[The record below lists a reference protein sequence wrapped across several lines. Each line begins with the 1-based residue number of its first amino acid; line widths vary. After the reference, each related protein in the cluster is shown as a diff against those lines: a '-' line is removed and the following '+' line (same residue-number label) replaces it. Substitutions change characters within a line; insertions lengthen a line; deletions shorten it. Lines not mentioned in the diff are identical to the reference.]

1 MEKYL
6 IERFYQLHDILH
18 DILGYLEAQE
28 QARPLLRF
36 VDDNL
41 REFPVKQA
49 PTVERM
55 EACDTEKGGFIE
67 DGEGIVTFTEG
78 EYFQMPKTFKKILLI
93 NKKRV
98 HVRKRV
104 TGENKF
110 NYEIR
115 FRAGGYNISACGKT
129 LELAKANFLRKVKT
143 AKPVE
148 QAENAPAFPV
158 TFHSFAMYFYEKFRK
173 PKISPLT
180 FKRDV
185 ERYKKYLQPYFA
197 EKRIDKISPGE
208 CEELI
213 QSILKDGKGKTADEL
228 FSIMSVIFKGA
239 IAHGIISA
247 SPLNI
252 IYRNPYKSESG
263 TALSLEEEKKLFTEC
278 NEPLFKVAFA
288 LALYTG
294 LRPNELATARKDGV
308 FVVAV
313 NSKRHNRKVEYKKI
327 PICDKLRPYIEYGI
341 PTLPTPQLIRR
352 RITAILP
359 NHKLYD
365 LRTTFYSRC
374 KELGVSDNALKAFA
388 GHSLGTLGNAY
399 TDLSDAY
406 LLKEGKKLNKW

>member
-1 MEKYL
+1 MEKY
-6 IERFYQLHDILH
+6 IVERFYQLHDILH

-36 VDDNL
+36 ADDNV
-41 REFPVKQA
+41 REFPVKKA

-78 EYFQMPKTFKKILLI
+78 EYFQMPKTFKKILLL

-115 FRAGGYNISACGKT
+115 FRADGYNVTACGKT
-129 LELAKANFLRKVKT
+129 LDLAKANFLRKIKT
-143 AKPVE
+143 AKPIQQE
-148 QAENAPAFPV
+148 ENARAFPV

-173 PKISPLT
+173 PKLSALT
-180 FKRDV
+180 LKHDLQ
-185 ERYKKYLQPYFA
+185 RYHKHLQPYFG
-197 EKRIDKISPGE
+197 ERRIDKITPGD

-213 QSILKDGKGKTADEL
+213 QGILREGKGKTADEL

-239 IAHGIISA
+239 IAHGIIQA

-263 TALSLEEEKKLFTEC
+263 TALSLEEQATLFSKC

-288 LALYTG
+288 VALYTG
-294 LRPNELATARKDGV
+294 LRPNELATARIEGA

-313 NSKRHNRKVEYKKI
+313 NSKRHNRKVVYKKI
-327 PICDKLRPYIEYGI
+327 PICDKLRPYIEDGL
-341 PTLPTPQLIRR
+341 PTLPPPQLIRR

-374 KELGVSDNALKAFA
+374 QELGVAENALKAFA
-388 GHSLGTLGNAY
+388 GHSLGALGNAY
-399 TDLSDAY
+399 TDLSDTY
-406 LLKEGKKLNKW
+406 LLQEGKKLNNW

>member
-36 VDDNL
+36 VDDNV
-41 REFPVKQA
+41 REFPVKKA
-49 PTVERM
+49 PTVDTM
-55 EACDTEKGGFIE
+55 GASNTEKGGFIE
-67 DGEGIVTFTEG
+67 DGEGILQFTEK
-78 EYFQMPKTFKKILLI
+78 EYLQMPAQFRKLLII
-93 NKKRV
+93 NKKRCR
-98 HVRKRV
+98 VRRRAC
-104 TGENKF
+104 G
-110 NYEIR
+110 YEIR
-115 FRAGGYNISACGKT
+115 YRSNGYNVSASGQT
-129 LELAKANFLRKVKT
+129 LELAKANFLQKIKT

-148 QAENAPAFPV
+148 QAEKESPFPV

-173 PKISPLT
+173 PKLSPAT
-180 FKRDV
+180 FKKDV

-197 EKRIDKISPGE
+197 EKRIDKITPGD

-213 QSILKDGKGKTADEL
+213 QGVLRDGKGKTADEL

-239 IAHGIISA
+239 IAHGIIPA

-263 TALSLEEEKKLFTEC
+263 TALSLDEQSTLLTKSAG
-278 NEPLFKVAFA
+278 EPLFQLALA

-294 LRPNELATARKDGV
+294 LRPNELATARIDGA
-308 FVVAV
+308 FIVAV

-327 PICDKLRPYIEYGI
+327 PICDKLRPYLANGLPAI
-341 PTLPTPQLIRR
+341 PSPQLLRR
-352 RITAILP
+352 RVSAILP
-359 NHKLYD
+359 GHKLYD

-374 KELGVSDNALKAFA
+374 KELGVAENALNAFA
-388 GHSLGTLGNAY
+388 GHSLGALGNAY

-406 LLKEGKKLNKW
+406 LLKEGKKLNEW